1 MLLAVDVGNTDI
13 KLGVFDGQ
21 ELRGTWRWSTD
32 RGRMADEYAA
42 MLGWLFSHVQLPLE
56 AIDRVV
62 LASVVPPLT
71 ATFRQLARRYF
82 SVEPLYVSADMPL
95 GIRLQVDNPREVGG
109 DRIANAVGAVRLYGG
124 PAIVVDFGTATNFD
138 VVSAD
143 GAFLG
148 GSFAP
153 GLLSALDG
161 LLSRAA
167 RLQRF
172 DLVPPGRVIGT
183 NTVACLQ
190 SGTIYGYVAL
200 VEGLVARIKQELGS
214 DALVIGT
221 GGLVDIV
228 APETSAIT
236 IVDRDLTLKGL
247 RLIADAYRPA
257 DASQDGEA
265 VAADLRRLAGGDA

>member
-13 KLGVFDGQ
+13 KLGVFAGS
-21 ELRGTWRWSTD
+21 ELRGTWRWATD
-32 RGRMADEYAA
+32 RARMADEYAA
-42 MLGWLFSHVQLPLE
+42 YLGWLLAHHELSFS

-62 LASVVPPLT
+62 LSSVVPSLT
-71 ATFRQLARRYF
+71 ATFQQLSRRYF
-82 SVEPLYVSADMPL
+82 DLEPLYVSANLPI
-95 GIRLQVDNPREVGG
+95 GIRLAVDNPQEVGG
-109 DRIANAVGAVRLYGG
+109 DRIANAVAAIKLHGG

-143 GAFLG
+143 GAFVG

-153 GLLSALDG
+153 GLLTALEG

-172 DLVPPGRVIGT
+172 DLVAPGRAIGT

-200 VEGLVARIKQELGS
+200 VEGLVARITSELGA
-214 DALVIGT
+214 DPLVIGT
-221 GGLVDIV
+221 GGLVDVI
-228 APETSAIT
+228 AAETRAISL
-236 IVDRDLTLKGL
+236 VDRDLTLKGL
-247 RLIADAYRPA
+247 RLIADGPEL
-257 DASQDGEA
+257 ASGE
-265 VAADLRRLAGGDA
+265 RAGGEPRAASPGSS